1 MSYTNHSAVCQ
12 THLDHCKQANR
23 VMFGTA
29 EAILQ
34 PRFMKQHKG
43 QWYTAM
49 PIKYVYLIWID
60 NPLPSVIESWILW
73 NCSTCGMFLI
83 IYSDGALDLC
93 LCPVTTHWKSLR
105 RKSLYG
111 GNLFNF
117 QFIQVGKFYM
127 LWFIVQQH
135 LQIVPW

>member
-1 MSYTNHSAVCQ
+1 MSFTNRSAVCQ

-43 QWYTAM
+43 QWFTGM

-60 NPLPSVIESWILW
+60 NLLPPVIKSWILW

-83 IYSDGALDLC
+83 IFRWNTGPLPPS
-93 LCPVTTHWKSLR
+93 TEEKS
-105 RKSLYG
+105 
-111 GNLFNF
+111 LFNF

-135 LQIVPW
+135 LKVVPGKNRFIGFPRK